1 MFSEIRQWDYPNGE
15 IQRVQKVMP
24 ESWESLEFFQPS
36 YRKAAFDRIA
46 NLYELFIVPA
56 RPEIFG
62 KLILFCLPE
71 GGYEKEDKLLLKAA
85 ESHMVEKY
93 GLVRDPLTA
102 AAMVFREG
110 VKVVFGKPSFKDP
123 LAEELWNDLKE
134 KDCLR
139 LLLGKLPETAVLPV
153 SQRFGFMSECE
164 ETAKMKANANFFIM
178 DRFDCASPYD
188 QLGSPI
194 GLCVKNG
201 NVINP
206 PLFHRE
212 ALIVRNV
219 TKDDGEMKQEV
230 SVQVPEVTDL
240 SVEIGGLMLTHGK
253 NATFYS
259 RPEDKKTPDGKSN
272 GKGTE
277 IVITGDH
284 VASVRKGGGTEIPCS
299 GFVIHT
305 EEDLTGKEEQIL
317 KERVIYHG
325 MEDIVFGIQV
335 GNSLVR
341 EGKKTMEFISP
352 FYNIRKPWTTPY
364 PPSLYPL
371 DYEKARAPRMAI
383 GADRDGKPMLI
394 WAEGAGKFGY
404 EVGKESCG
412 ASLSEMATMAE
423 ECGMWNG
430 VNLDGGGSSEILLDN
445 ERQLLV
451 SDREPEHFAEV
462 ERAVPLGLCVR

>member
-1 MFSEIRQWDYPNGE
+1 MFSEIRQWDYPSGE

-36 YRKAAFDRIA
+36 YRKAAYDRIA
-46 NLYELFIVPA
+46 NLYEQFIVPA
-56 RPEIFG
+56 MPEIFG

-71 GGYEKEDKLLLKAA
+71 GGYEKEEKLLEKAA
-85 ESHMVEKY
+85 EKDIREKY

-102 AAMVFREG
+102 TAILFREG
-110 VKVVFGKPSFKDP
+110 VKIVFGKPSFKDD
-123 LAEELWNDLKE
+123 LAEEVWNDLKE

-194 GLCVKNG
+194 GLCVKDG
-201 NVINP
+201 NVVNP

-219 TKDDGEMKQEV
+219 KDENGEVKQQV
-230 SVQVPEVTDL
+230 SIEVPEVTKL
-240 SVEIGGLMLTHGK
+240 SVEIGGITLTHGD

-259 RPEDKKTPDGKSN
+259 RPEEKKTPNS
-272 GKGTE
+272 KGCE

-284 VASVRKGGGTEIPCS
+284 VSAIRKDGGTEIPCS

-305 EEDLTGKEEQIL
+305 EVDLTGKEEELL

-335 GNSLVR
+335 GNSLMR
-341 EGKKTMEFISP
+341 EGEKTMEFISP
-352 FYNIRKPWTTPY
+352 FYNIRKPWTISY

-371 DYEKARAPRMAI
+371 DFEKARAPRMAI
-383 GADRDGKPMLI
+383 GADKEGKPMLI

-412 ASLSEMATMAE
+412 ASLSEMAMLCQ

-430 VNLDGGGSSEILLDN
+430 VNLDGGGSSEILLN
-445 ERQLLV
+445 NQRSLLV
-451 SDREPEHFAEV
+451 SDREPVNFAEV